1 MVRKL
6 TDKQK
11 VFVEAYLETLNAT
24 ESARR
29 AKYRGNGQTLRA
41 VGHENLTK
49 PHIRE
54 EIDRRLKEM
63 VMSADEVLLRLG
75 EQAKAEYAN
84 YMTPQG
90 GLDLSRLINAGK
102 GHLIKKIKKTLA
114 GIEVEF
120 YDAQAALV
128 HLGKYHALFTDRL
141 KVEDWRSEIIELLKS
156 GKIKPEQVEEELG
169 DTLATE
175 LFESAGVSI
184 VTAGKETKKR
194 R

>member
-11 VFVEAYLETLNAT
+11 MFVEAYLETLNAT

-29 AKYRGNGQTLRA
+29 AKYRGNDQTLRA

-54 EIDRRLKEM
+54 EIDRRLKETI
-63 VMSADEVLLRLG
+63 MSADEVLLRLG
-75 EQAKAEYAN
+75 EQARAEYSLF
-84 YMTPQG
+84 MTPFG
-90 GLDLSRLINAGK
+90 GLDLGELIRAGK
-102 GHLIKKIKKTLA
+102 GHLIKKIKKTLH

-141 KVEDWRSEIIELLKS
+141 KVDDWRSEIIELLKS

-169 DTLATE
+169 GDLAAE

-194 R
+194 

>member
-1 MVRKL
+1 MARKL

-11 VFVEAYLETLNAT
+11 MFVEAYLETLNAT
-24 ESARR
+24 ESVRR
-29 AKYRGNGQTLRA
+29 AKYKGNDQTLRA

-75 EQAKAEYAN
+75 EQARAEYSLF
-84 YMTPQG
+84 MTPFG
-90 GLDLSRLINAGK
+90 GLDLSKLIRADK
-102 GHLIKKIKKTLA
+102 GHLIKKIKKTLH
-114 GIEVEF
+114 GIEIEF

-169 DTLATE
+169 GDLAAE
-175 LFESAGVSI
+175 LYESAGVSI
-184 VTAGKETKKR
+184 ITAGKETKKR
-194 R
+194 